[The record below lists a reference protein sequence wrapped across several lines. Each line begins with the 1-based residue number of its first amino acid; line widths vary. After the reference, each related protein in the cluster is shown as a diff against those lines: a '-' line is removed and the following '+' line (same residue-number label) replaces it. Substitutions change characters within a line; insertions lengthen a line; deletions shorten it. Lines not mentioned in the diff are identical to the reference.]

1 MPNLI
6 KPALLGLGLVAGIA
20 LSAQAQTAM
29 APTPGPSVATLPPA
43 QGPRASSY
51 LAIPSGEHVAVTPS
65 PAYVGPAPGAGTGN
79 CPPRFDGAGDGGAN
93 PKMRPSAGGRGPGP
107 NKARPAASGPA
118 CAGPGATIC
127 RARPVGHLAALTSL
141 ARLAAL
147 LTARGE

>member
-79 CPPRFDGAGDGGAN
+79 MPPRFDRSADWDAN
-93 PKMRPSAGGRGPGP
+93 PTMKPYDSGKGPRP
-107 NKARPAASGPA
+107 N
-118 CAGPGATIC
+118 
-127 RARPVGHLAALTSL
+127 
-141 ARLAAL
+141 
-147 LTARGE
+147 